1 MTIHPR
7 YAIICVMKDSTT
19 PICSH
24 CNDSGFNGQEEW
36 KYKPD
41 TSEWDFCDEGC
52 EESLRCWQSDQ
63 DDKAYSHA
71 ERCFTDHG
79 YAMGN

>member
-1 MTIHPR
+1 
-7 YAIICVMKDSTT
+7 MKDSTPPPT
-19 PICSH
+19 CSH
-24 CNDSGFNGQEEW
+24 CNDSGFNGEEW
-36 KYKPD
+36 AKLDDGSYDYCEK
-41 TSEWDFCDEGC
+41 GC
-52 EESLRCWQSDQ
+52 ETSQMCWQIDQ

>member
-1 MTIHPR
+1 
-7 YAIICVMKDSTT
+7 MKDSTPPPT
-19 PICSH
+19 CSH
-24 CNDSGFNGQEEW
+24 CNDSGFNTGEEW
-36 KYKPD
+36 DRLDDGSYD
-41 TSEWDFCDEGC
+41 YCDKGC
-52 EESLRCWQSDQ
+52 EAAEMCWQIDQ